1 MHKRAAKHNEVSS
14 DVTASTRCDAR
25 KEMHGFVTNCRKNI
39 RIRADVRQ
47 PGEMSF

>member
-25 KEMHGFVTNCRKNI
+25 KELHGCVTKCRKNT
-39 RIRADVRQ
+39 RKRTDVRQ
-47 PGEMSF
+47 SGEMYF